1 MKRIFILLV
10 FILTSISAHADCG
23 QFGMSFF
30 PKQKQI
36 SKNSMFIIQGYATS
50 QSTISSFKN
59 RLIYLESDTGELVEL
74 KLQEILIGQLEITQA
89 IFRLSQQLKPNTTY
103 FLKYSEQT
111 KGEEAE
117 MQRYNSQTEK
127 YEKVFWTT
135 STVPFLQPL
144 NSDLKIEFEKTELI
158 YYGCGPSVNAIF
170 NVNETAET
178 WYRTEVV
185 NLISNKKTV
194 YYITAWK
201 GKLNVGQEMCA
212 GAFTFDQDATYEV
225 RFTAMNT
232 DGKTIRPTDLIVLE
246 NPFNND

>member
-1 MKRIFILLV
+1 M
-10 FILTSISAHADCG
+10 
-23 QFGMSFF
+23 
-30 PKQKQI
+30 
-36 SKNSMFIIQGYATS
+36 
-50 QSTISSFKN
+50 
-59 RLIYLESDTGELVEL
+59 
-74 KLQEILIGQLEITQA
+74 
-89 IFRLSQQLKPNTTY
+89 
-103 FLKYSEQT
+103 KYSEQT